1 SSIFDADA
9 CIALNDNFVKLVS
22 CPNRSKCNPH
32 SGKGNMKRKQRG
44 EDANGV
50 SSRRS
55 SEATRQRRDV
65 DALPSP
71 GEVSVGSA
79 PTETAGNAAQTAELP
94 TVQAQPSQRGRAGV
108 TQERALYFA
117 TGERA
122 APAASSEPRESWP
135 GYFATARDLGDN
147 RLAAQAARKQRQQGE
162 AIEQDDE
169 ESKKC
174 VWVPKRQSRASVAT
188 AENVVQRLR
197 DLALQSLAEHVEQLP
212 SLEYIDSTARHQV
225 ARAVVK
231 LRRMQPEV
239 LPLFIFPGVT
249 EIDIPDCSNIDE
261 DTLLRAL
268 KACAAQGLDLSI
280 LRLGL
285 CGRCVSD
292 SVIHE
297 LGDSLKSVELL
308 KVQGCYRLSDVGCEA
323 LVRRCAPSLDAFEI
337 SCNQRITK
345 QSIDYFCELQQ
356 LHSLTL
362 SECPQLDD
370 SSLKA
375 LRSMKNLR
383 KLALNQ
389 MERLSDEFI
398 ADVYSLVHV
407 RVFQDSLLRQGV
419 CEFGGKKWK
428 AIAQRIDR
436 WSADQC
442 NRRWNQ
448 LQNVGTV
455 VKQPWGLNEDKQM
468 EQLVKLYGAS
478 KWAVIASYLPGRNGK
493 QCRER
498 WHNQLN
504 PSIKKG
510 PWTTEEDTIILDMQA
525 RYGNCW
531 AKITGRLPGR
541 TDNAV
546 KNHWHSSLKARAK
559 GWAVTSASVATTA
572 SSASKTKPKCKPPRK
587 RPPKKLS
594 RTMKKREV
602 EPAAAKR
609 GVFTPNTP
617 ILPVVAV
624 AVAATP
630 DRGSLTPDSV
640 SNTEHP
646 DLHVQWSDLAVV
658 RDILDPEAFG
668 LAGVPNVQQIDAM
681 IYDEA
686 LVTPVWYESDDK
698 FFAPPSGVM
707 APMDPTSPTQPPFDP
722 DELLHDPLHEL
733 CGGGPGSTDLVL
745 SAPLGEVA
753 RVYQSSMFGA
763 EWSSCVPTPPSVG
776 SFERTPPYVP
786 PELSPITQLQD
797 AAFSGKE
804 EFPMVPV
811 KRELP
816 PMTASLLPLFSVA
829 A

>member
-1 SSIFDADA
+1 
-9 CIALNDNFVKLVS
+9 
-22 CPNRSKCNPH
+22 
-32 SGKGNMKRKQRG
+32 MKRKQRG
-44 EDANGV
+44 EDASGA
-50 SSRRS
+50 SS
-55 SEATRQRRDV
+55 RQRRDV

-71 GEVSVGSA
+71 EEVDVGSI
-79 PTETAGNAAQTAELP
+79 PTEMTGNAVQTAELP

-108 TQERALYFA
+108 TRERALYFA

-122 APAASSEPRESWP
+122 APAASNEPRESWP

-174 VWVPKRQSRASVAT
+174 VWVPKRQSRAFVAT

-231 LRRMQPEV
+231 LRRMQPEGMSL

-297 LGDSLKSVELL
+297 LGDALKSVELL

-370 SSLKA
+370 ASLKA
-375 LRSMKNLR
+375 LGSMKNLR

-398 ADVYSLVHV
+398 GNLARSL
-407 RVFQDSLLRQGV
+407 QDLQELSIARCSQLTDSAQATDASMLALQEFCASSLQTLDISFCRKISEDALGILTDD
-419 CEFGGKKWK
+419 CDKLK
-428 AIAQRIDR
+428 
-436 WSADQC
+436 S
-442 NRRWNQ
+442 
-448 LQNVGTV
+448 LNVGTV
-455 VKQPWGLNEDKQM
+455 VKQPWGVDEDKQM

-510 PWTTEEDTIILDMQA
+510 PWTTEEDAVILDMQA

-546 KNHWHSSLKARAK
+546 KNHWHSSLKSRAK
-559 GWAVTSASVATTA
+559 GWAATSTSVATTA

-594 RTMKKREV
+594 RTLKKREV
-602 EPAAAKR
+602 GPAAAKR
-609 GVFTPNTP
+609 GVFTPITP
-617 ILPVVAV
+617 ALPTVAV
-624 AVAATP
+624 DVAAAR

-658 RDILDPEAFG
+658 CDILDPEAFG
-668 LAGVPNVQQIDAM
+668 LAGVPSVQQVDALM
-681 IYDEA
+681 YDEA
-686 LVTPVWYESDDK
+686 LVTSVWYESDDK
-698 FFAPPSGVM
+698 FYAPPSGVM
-707 APMDPTSPTQPPFDP
+707 TPMDPTSPTQPPFDP

-753 RVYQSSMFGA
+753 RVYQSSMFGT
-763 EWSSCVPTPPSVG
+763 EWSSCVPA
-776 SFERTPPYVP
+776 PPYVP

-797 AAFSGKE
+797 VAFLDKE
-804 EFPMVPV
+804 TFPMVSV
-811 KRELP
+811 KREMS
-816 PMTASLLPLFSVA
+816 PMTNSFLPMFSVA